1 LAVITL
7 QNDRLTVQINE
18 QLGAEIA
25 QISVNGSELL
35 AYYDWDSPVAVGRST
50 SYGKHRHDWLSEYRG
65 GWQFLIPNAG
75 PECEVDGVNLPF
87 HGEWSRTH
95 VDVVAHT
102 ESMVRVRAG
111 TRLPITVTREISL
124 RTNPDRVEITTT
136 VHNPSTEST
145 SFIWGE
151 HPAFRASDGD
161 LVDLPTTNVADA
173 SGSPLG
179 IWPLAESDRLDVID
193 DKAPHESVHF
203 ITDLDCGWAA
213 LRRSD
218 VGVAMAWEARDF
230 PHVWLWRENGSKG
243 FPFYGRASL
252 VAIEPACTWPGLG
265 LAEARRRGQAID
277 LAPGQS
283 RSTTMSLTP
292 FVPTNARVSKVT
304 VDGHITFGS

>member
-1 LAVITL
+1 MITL
-7 QNDRLTVQINE
+7 QSDRLVVRINE

-25 QISVNGSELL
+25 QISSNGIDLL
-35 AYYDWDSPVAVGRST
+35 AYYDWDSPVAVGRSS

-65 GWQFLIPNAG
+65 GWQLLIPNAG
-75 PECEVDGVNLPF
+75 SECEVDGVNLPF

-95 VDVVAHT
+95 VDVVVHT

-124 RTNPDRVEITTT
+124 CTNPDRVEITTT
-136 VHNPSTEST
+136 VHNPSSEST

-161 LVDLPTTNVADA
+161 IIDLPAKSVADV
-173 SGSPLG
+173 SGTPLG
-179 IWPLAESDRLDVID
+179 VWPLAESARLDVIVD
-193 DKAPHESVHF
+193 TKPLESVHF
-203 ITDLDCGWAA
+203 ITDLDSGWAA

-218 VGVAMAWEARDF
+218 IGIAMAWEAKDF

-252 VAIEPACTWPGLG
+252 VAIEPACTWPGVG
-265 LAEARRRGQAID
+265 LAEARHRGQAIN
-277 LAPGQS
+277 LVPNEL
-283 RSTTMSLTP
+283 RSTKMSLTP
-292 FVPTNARVSKVT
+292 FVPTSARVSKVS